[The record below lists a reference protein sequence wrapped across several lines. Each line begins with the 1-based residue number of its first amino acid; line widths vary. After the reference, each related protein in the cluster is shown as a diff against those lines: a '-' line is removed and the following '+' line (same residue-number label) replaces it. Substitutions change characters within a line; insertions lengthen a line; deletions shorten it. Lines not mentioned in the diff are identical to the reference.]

1 MDKAI
6 EEFKNY
12 TNNYLEYGDMITLKI
27 NHTFRVMNL
36 CEQLA
41 KNLNLNDEEIEVAKV
56 IGLLHDIGRFKQW
69 KEYNTFVDR
78 KSIDHATLGVSILK
92 ENNYLRKFIET
103 DKYDDI
109 ILDSIEYH
117 NKFNIPDDLDEKKE
131 LFVKLIR
138 DADKIDILYLYVTK
152 EIDLDL
158 DQEYFSDTVYNTL
171 INRKDIARKDIT
183 NKTDRLAVSLG
194 FIFDI
199 NYKYSYKYLKDNDY
213 YNKIID
219 IFEEK
224 TKDSKLNEQLEE
236 IRKTINNY
244 IEEMKEC

>member
-41 KNLNLNDEEIEVAKV
+41 KELKLNDEEIEVAKV

-92 ENNYLRKFIET
+92 KNNYLRKFIET

-117 NKFNIPDDLDEKKE
+117 NKFTIPDDLDKKKE

-158 DQEYFSDTVYNTL
+158 DQDYFSDVVYNTL

-199 NYKYSYKYLKDNDY
+199 NYKYSYKYLKDNAY

-219 IFEEK
+219 NFEEK
-224 TKDSKLNEQLEE
+224 TNNSKLNEQLEN
-236 IRKTINNY
+236 IRNVINNY
-244 IEEMKEC
+244 IEEMLQC